1 MHTDV
6 QWLNVQT
13 GALGDERLEC
23 FEFGLYVVIA
33 HVGCTE

>member
-6 QWLNVQT
+6 QWLNVLT
-13 GALGDERLEC
+13 GALADERLEC